1 MANNISFS
9 YSAIITPSKNT
20 QIYQPI
26 RRESFSN
33 HGKSH
38 FLASAVLVE
47 KQCLSGSSPRHT
59 KMSQKGLNARR
70 KQNCGGNPTQKL
82 HHHLLVAQSQR
93 VETHGTRSVK
103 LWAAFHHKSYCF
115 APKCWSHTKQ
125 CCLHLCERQ
134 TDCSETVFLWVKSC
148 EENSASVEW
157 YTVLTTDR
165 L

>member
-1 MANNISFS
+1 
-9 YSAIITPSKNT
+9 
-20 QIYQPI
+20 
-26 RRESFSN
+26 
-33 HGKSH
+33 
-38 FLASAVLVE
+38 
-47 KQCLSGSSPRHT
+47 
-59 KMSQKGLNARR
+59 MSRKGLNARR

-82 HHHLLVAQSQR
+82 HHHSLVAQSQR

-148 EENSASVEW
+148 KEYLCPLSDTAQHSMLWEKCRR
-157 YTVLTTDR
+157 TDFNFARFFGVRDSGTPR
-165 L
+165 LGAANFVRVQSCTHFAQVCAQ